1 MTLVMHKAHEEQT
14 MTLLKDDVAVVTGG
28 GSGLGAMNR
37 KFVTPLANSGSQA

>member
-14 MTLLKDDVAVVTGG
+14 MTLLKDDVAVAVVMGG

-37 KFVTPLANSGSQA
+37 NFVTPLANSGS